1 MTIVLAI
8 LGLLFLIV
16 IHELGH
22 MLTAK
27 ALGVHVTEFGVGFG
41 PAIFKKKF
49 GKTIYSFRI
58 ILLGGFAKMYGMTAA
73 GLGEEEE
80 DGELG
85 PGSYISKPPWKR
97 ALIIF
102 AGPAVNIVAAALI
115 FAGIF
120 MFVGDRTNPT
130 TEVSSVAPDT
140 LAAQVG
146 VEPGD
151 EIVSVN
157 GEQISGWSQFV
168 NVVRDE
174 SPGDEIT
181 FAVEQ
186 NGQTERY
193 SGALTAS
200 PQDSDTPIL
209 GVTPEAATYS
219 PPVAVWEGTKQ
230 TVQLTGAYA
239 GALYQLA
246 TGQLNLAENIN
257 GPVGIVSISSE
268 VASQGLFLYFLAYIS
283 MVLGLM
289 NLLPILPLDGGH
301 LLFIAAEK
309 IRGRPVS
316 EEAINRVA
324 FLGVML
330 MLMLFLFATYTDISK
345 IVTGQPFIPER

>member
-1 MTIVLAI
+1 MTVVLAI

-58 ILLGGFAKMYGMTAA
+58 ILLGGFAKMHGMTAA

-80 DGELG
+80 DELG
-85 PGSYISKPPWKR
+85 PQSYISKPPWKR
-97 ALIIF
+97 ALIIA

-115 FAGIF
+115 FAGLF
-120 MFVGDRTNPT
+120 MFVGDRNSPT
-130 TEVSSVAPDT
+130 TEVASVAPGT
-140 LAAQVG
+140 LAAEVG

-151 EIVSVN
+151 EIVAVN
-157 GEQISGWSQFV
+157 GEQISQWEQFV
-168 NVVRDE
+168 EVVRSE
-174 SPGDEIT
+174 SPGDEIS

-186 NGQTERY
+186 NGQVEQY

-200 PQDSDTPIL
+200 QQDPQSPIV
-209 GVTPEAATYS
+209 GVSPEFESYS
-219 PPVAVWEGTKQ
+219 PPVALWEGIKQ
-230 TVQLTGAYA
+230 TVEFTGRYIE
-239 GALYQLA
+239 GIYQLA
-246 TGQLNLAENIN
+246 TGQLNFAENVS
-257 GPVGIVSISSE
+257 GPVGIVTISSE
-268 VASQGLFLYFLAYIS
+268 TASQGLFIPFLAVIS
-283 MVLGLM
+283 LILGIM

-309 IRGRPVS
+309 IKGRPVS

-330 MLMLFLFATYTDISK
+330 MLVLFLFATYTDISK

>member
-102 AGPAVNIVAAALI
+102 AGPAVNIMAAALI
-115 FAGIF
+115 FAGLF
-120 MFVGDRTNPT
+120 MVVGNPNRPT
-130 TEVSSVAPDT
+130 TEVRTVAPDT
-140 LAAQVG
+140 LAAQAG

-157 GEQISGWSQFV
+157 GERVSGWDQFV
-168 NVVRDE
+168 NVVRSE
-174 SPGDEIT
+174 KPGDEVS

-186 NGQTERY
+186 NGQVEQY
-193 SGALTAS
+193 SGTLTAS
-200 PQDSDTPIL
+200 PQNPDSPIV
-209 GVTPEAATYS
+209 GVTPELESYS

-230 TVQLTGAYA
+230 TAQITGAYI
-239 GALYQLA
+239 GGIYKLV
-246 TGQLNLAENIN
+246 TGQLNFQENVS
-257 GPVGIVSISSE
+257 GPVGIVTISSE
-268 VASQGLFLYFLAYIS
+268 SASQGTFIPFLAVIS
-283 MVLGLM
+283 LILGIA

-316 EEAINRVA
+316 EEMVNRIA

-330 MLMLFLFATYTDISK
+330 VLGLFLFATYTDISK